1 MKSKRKASLILFF
14 LLCFA
19 VAFLGSVATKTSVDT
34 WYLELNKP
42 SWTPPS
48 WVFGPVWTLLY
59 AMIALSGWLVYEKK
73 GAPGRRKALIWYGA
87 QLFLNLIWS
96 FLFFYFRNPFL
107 GLADIFALAIAIGG
121 YILASWKVSKPASL
135 LFVPYFLWVLYAA
148 SLNAF
153 LV

>member
-59 AMIALSGWLVYEKK
+59 AMIALSGWLVYERK
-73 GAPGRRKALIWYGA
+73 GAPGRRAALIWYGA
-87 QLFLNLIWS
+87 QLFLNFIWS

-107 GLADIFALAIAIGG
+107 GMVDIFALAIAIGG

-135 LFVPYFLWVLYAA
+135 LFAPYFLWVLYAA

>member
-1 MKSKRKASLILFF
+1 
-14 LLCFA
+14 
-19 VAFLGSVATKTSVDT
+19 
-34 WYLELNKP
+34 
-42 SWTPPS
+42 
-48 WVFGPVWTLLY
+48 
-59 AMIALSGWLVYEKK
+59 MIALSGWLVYEKK
-73 GAPGRRKALIWYGA
+73 GAPGRRTALIWYGA

-107 GLADIFALAIAIGG
+107 GVVDIFALAIAIGG
-121 YILASWKVSKPASL
+121 YILASWKVSKPASI